1 MLRWTMKDKRDA
13 VLFFLRT
20 VFVPQK
26 GSDTLSLHQ
35 KTITFSLWTILILLL
50 TTILIESQNTTN
62 HWLCYVENLMIGI
75 ICSAVV
81 VVITVVLQFKAEQEN
96 RIKEHNSS
104 VYSFL
109 SCVKE
114 CLFKPNVTIQ
124 REQFLLDALYEE
136 RDRYLDNGFGLKW
149 YSARKRY
156 EYSKVII
163 TVLHLI
169 MPLLEN
175 QPILCL
181 EDYREQIAPQMY
193 NDAVNAAFIFS
204 ADYVPK
210 DTVNRFEKLKHH
222 TAEDCKEVNTP

>member
-1 MLRWTMKDKRDA
+1 MKDKRDA
-13 VLFFLRT
+13 VRFFLRAL
-20 VFVPQK
+20 FVPVK

-50 TTILIESQNTTN
+50 TTIIIESLNTTN
-62 HWLCYVENLMIGI
+62 HWLCFAENLMIGI

-109 SCVKE
+109 SCVNE
-114 CLFKPNVTIQ
+114 CLFKSNVSIQ
-124 REQFLLDALYEE
+124 KEQFLLDALYDE

-149 YSARKRY
+149 YSVRKRY
-156 EYSKVII
+156 EYSIVIVS
-163 TVLHLI
+163 VLPLI

-175 QPILCL
+175 HPILCL
-181 EDYREQIAPQMY
+181 EDYRKQITPKMY
-193 NDAVNAAFIFS
+193 NDAVNAAFVFS

-210 DTVNRFEKLKHH
+210 GTVNRFEKLKHH
-222 TAEDCKEVNTP
+222 TAENCKEVNTP